1 MARKKKIDDH
11 TLDVL
16 EFGQVRSILAS
27 FASSPLGRDAAE
39 AVYPSLDA
47 DWITRRLAE
56 TTELKR
62 LLEHGTRM
70 PLAGLRDIRTV
81 LEHYGKKQTVFEPG
95 QLLEI
100 SDTLRAGGHLKL
112 FLGELTPSDFGHLR
126 RMADKLKNFDH
137 IVDEVNRCIDGDGN
151 VRDDASE
158 KLREIRHQ
166 IAQLNKRIQKGF
178 AGIVARTEM
187 RRAVENDRLMMR
199 HGRPVIAIKANY
211 RHCLHGTVLDRS
223 NSGATLFIE
232 PDELVESSNELEEAV
247 YDERKEVNRLLRELT
262 KAIVRERK
270 DILANVKTLS
280 LIDLTYAKARF
291 SLDYHMAAPT
301 LIFEGYLNLQRA
313 RHPLLL
319 WWISQQENSNVTEII
334 EDIVPIDVRLGDD
347 FDLLLVTGPNAG
359 GKTVMLKTTGLLV
372 LMAQSGMHIPARA
385 DSTIP
390 VYRQVFA
397 DIGDEQ
403 SIQQSLSTFS
413 AHMQQIVR
421 ILNRTSKGTLILLDE
436 LGAGTDPTEGA
447 ALAVALLDKML
458 AKGGQ
463 IIATSHLGQL
473 KVYAYSTPRT
483 QNASVQFDLETLA
496 PTYRLLLG
504 TPGSSNALAIAGRL
518 GIPKAVVG
526 KAKLLLEQQ
535 SDGSTELINQVQMT
549 REAAE
554 RNRLETQQA
563 LEEAKHE
570 KQRASEELDRVQEEG
585 RRLKNQADE
594 EIENSMRQIRQVLN
608 EFTARMQN
616 APTTWKGHADE
627 LAEKV
632 SALSARTPL
641 AVRQARFV
649 EALQSGDSVHVIS
662 FKREAIVHRIRRK
675 RRRVVLLVEGKQLE
689 VAFDDISKPYRV
701 K

>member
-16 EFGQVRSILAS
+16 EFGQVRSVLAS
-27 FASSPLGRDAAE
+27 FASSKLGRDAAE
-39 AVYPSLDA
+39 ALYPSLDA
-47 DWITRRLAE
+47 DWIARRTAE
-56 TTELKR
+56 TTEFKR
-62 LLEHGTRM
+62 LLEQGDRV
-70 PLAGLRDIRTV
+70 PLAGLRDIRTI
-81 LEHYGKKQTVFEPG
+81 LENFGKKQTMFEPD

-100 SDTLRAGGHLKL
+100 SDTLRAGGHLKA
-112 FLGELTPSDFGHLR
+112 FLGELEPSEFEHLR
-126 RMADKLKNFDH
+126 HMADKLKNFNH
-137 IVDEVNRCIDGDGN
+137 IVEEVNRCIDGDGN
-151 VRDDASE
+151 IRDDASE
-158 KLREIRHQ
+158 KLKEIRRQ
-166 IAQLNKRIQKGF
+166 IAHLNRQIQKGF
-178 AGIVARTEM
+178 ASIVARSDM

-232 PDELVESSNELEEAV
+232 PDELMESSNELEEAV
-247 YDERKEVNRLLRELT
+247 YEERKEVNRILRELT
-262 KAIVRERK
+262 KTIIQERK

-280 LIDLTYAKARF
+280 LIDLTFAKARF
-291 SLDYHMAAPT
+291 SLDYHMAAPE
-301 LIFEGYLNLQRA
+301 LIPEGYLNLQRA

-319 WWISQQENSNVTEII
+319 WWIGQQKDCNVAEII
-334 EDIVPIDVRLGDD
+334 EDVVPIDVRLGDD

-372 LMAQSGMHIPARA
+372 LMVQSGMHIPARA
-385 DSTIP
+385 DSMVP

-436 LGAGTDPTEGA
+436 LGAGTDPAEGA

-458 AKGGQ
+458 NQGGQ

-473 KVYAYSTPRT
+473 KVHAYSTPRA
-483 QNASVQFDLETLA
+483 QNASVQFDLETLS

-518 GIPKAVVG
+518 GVPKVVVG
-526 KAKLLLEQQ
+526 QAKSLLEKQI
-535 SDGSTELINQVQMT
+535 DGSTELINQVQMT

-554 RNRLETQQA
+554 RNRLKTQQA
-563 LEEAKHE
+563 LEDAKHE
-570 KQRASEELDRVQEEG
+570 KQSASEELKRVQEEG
-585 RRLKNQADE
+585 QRLKNQADD
-594 EIENSMRQIRQVLN
+594 EIENSMRQIRQVLDD
-608 EFTARMQN
+608 FTVRMQN
-616 APTTWKGHADE
+616 APTIWKGPTDE
-627 LAEKV
+627 LAEKI
-632 SALSARTPL
+632 SELSAGTPL
-641 AVRQARFV
+641 AIRQAQFV
-649 EALQSGDSVHVIS
+649 ETLQSGDSVHVIS
-662 FKREAIVHRIRRK
+662 FKRDAIVHRIRRK
-675 RRRVVLLVEGKQLE
+675 RRTVVLFLEGKQLE
-689 VAFDDISKPYRV
+689 VAFDDICKP
-701 K
+701 

>member
-16 EFGQVRSILAS
+16 EFGQVRSVLAS
-27 FASSPLGRDAAE
+27 FASSPLGRDASE
-39 AVYPSLDA
+39 ALYPSLDA
-47 DWITRRLAE
+47 EWIARRIAE

-62 LLEHGTRM
+62 LLEQGTRV

-81 LEHYGKKQTVFEPG
+81 LENYGKKQTMFEPG

-100 SDTLRAGGHLKL
+100 GDTLRAGGHLKA
-112 FLGELTPSDFGHLR
+112 FLGELEPSDFGHLR
-126 RMADKLKNFDH
+126 RIADKLRHFDH

-158 KLREIRHQ
+158 KLKEIRRQ
-166 IAQLNKRIQKGF
+166 ISHLNKRIQKGF
-178 AGIVARTEM
+178 AAIVARTEM
-187 RRAVENDRLMMR
+187 RKAVENDRLMMR
-199 HGRPVIAIKANY
+199 HGRPVVAIKANY

-223 NSGATLFIE
+223 NSGATLFVE
-232 PDELVESSNELEEAV
+232 PDELMESSNELEEAV
-247 YDERKEVNRLLRELT
+247 YEERKEVNRILRELT
-262 KAIVRERK
+262 KTIIQERK
-270 DILANVKTLS
+270 DILTNVKTLS

-301 LIFEGYLNLQRA
+301 LISEGHLNLQRA

-319 WWISQQENSNVTEII
+319 WWFCQQKDCDVAEII
-334 EDIVPIDVRLGDD
+334 KDVVPIDVRLGDD

-372 LMAQSGMHIPARA
+372 LMVQSGMHIPARA
-385 DSTIP
+385 DSTVP

-421 ILNRTSKGTLILLDE
+421 ILNRTNKGTLILLDE

-458 AKGGQ
+458 AKEGQ

-473 KVYAYSTPRT
+473 KVYAYSTARA

-526 KAKLLLEQQ
+526 QAKSLLEKQA
-535 SDGSTELINQVQMT
+535 DGSTELINQVQMT

-554 RNRLETQQA
+554 RNRQETQQM
-563 LEEAKHE
+563 LEDAKRE
-570 KQRASEELDRVQEEG
+570 KQRASEELERVQEEG
-585 RRLKNQADE
+585 QRLKYQADE
-594 EIENSMRQIRQVLN
+594 EIENSMRQIRQVLDD
-608 EFTARMQN
+608 FAARMQN
-616 APTTWKGHADE
+616 APTTWKSHADE

-632 SALSARTPL
+632 SVLSTSTPL
-641 AVRQARFV
+641 AVRQAKFV
-649 EALQSGDSVHVIS
+649 EALQPGDSVHVIS
-662 FKREAIVHRIRRK
+662 FKRDAIVHRIRRK
-675 RRRVVLLVEGKQLE
+675 RRKVVLLMEGKQLE
-689 VAFDDISKPYRV
+689 VAFDDISKPYDNR
-701 K
+701 